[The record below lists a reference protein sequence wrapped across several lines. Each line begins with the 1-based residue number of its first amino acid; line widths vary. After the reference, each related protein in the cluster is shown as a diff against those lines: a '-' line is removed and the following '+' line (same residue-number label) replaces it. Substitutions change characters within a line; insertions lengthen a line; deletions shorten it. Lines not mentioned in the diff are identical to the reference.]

1 MRTPF
6 LSVNRRVRPRSEP
19 PARTREGDNLRG
31 AGLMVLSMAAF
42 ICNDAAIK
50 YVTQTLPLSQAVL
63 MRGLAV
69 TAMLWVLAIRDGG
82 IDWWPAARRDRR
94 LMLVRAV
101 AEVGSTVLY
110 LVALQQMQLADL
122 SAIMQALPLLVML
135 AAAVVFRERL
145 GWRRLTAVGVGMFGV
160 LLILRPGTSA
170 FSVWSLVALGA
181 VLLIVV
187 REITTRRFSP
197 AVRSSTIALSAAIAV
212 TLAAPLMPS
221 AGPWRWPTGAELAGL
236 AAAVGFLAVGYQT
249 AVATMRVGEVGFVS
263 PFRYTSLLFAIILGI
278 AFFGEWPDTWTWVG
292 SMLVVGAGLYS
303 IWRETRLRRQA

>member
-6 LSVNRRVRPRSEP
+6 LSVNRRVKPRSEP